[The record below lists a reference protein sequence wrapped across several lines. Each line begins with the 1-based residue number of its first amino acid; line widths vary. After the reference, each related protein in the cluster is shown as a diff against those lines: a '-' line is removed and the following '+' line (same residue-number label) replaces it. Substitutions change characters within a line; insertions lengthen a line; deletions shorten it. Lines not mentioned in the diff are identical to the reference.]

1 MSNKY
6 NAFQAWRKAQGVT
19 AIEYALIASLI
30 VLVIVTGIALLG
42 SNLAALY
49 DQVQTSIVNALQ

>member
-1 MSNKY
+1 MFQKI
-6 NAFQAWRKAQGVT
+6 NALQRWRNARGVT

-30 VLVIVTGIALLG
+30 VLVIITGIALLG
-42 SNLAALY
+42 TNLAALY

>member
-6 NAFQAWRKAQGVT
+6 NAFKDWHKAQGVT

-42 SNLAALY
+42 TNLAALY